1 MAWNWSW
8 RLFDES
14 FSHKEHYLLFKRVQ
28 EHRRRR
34 NPLRIPKDLFL
45 DRLTIHTAWI
55 SCHLHF
61 NLNKWVRKING
72 WTAPRNLQRVPKKGF
87 LISFWLEK
95 TKKNKKKEGMFW
107 VFDIEWIVSIP
118 LGTRNSCHC
127 SRGSESISE
136 ASSLIERKR
145 AARPLKRIP
154 NDSLS
159 W

>member
-1 MAWNWSW
+1 MTFFSPLLSSCRVDVVKLIWKGSGHNDLKW
-8 RLFDES
+8 REIDRGD
-14 FSHKEHYLLFKRVQ
+14 YLVNRLATKNIICCSKRVQ

-72 WTAPRNLQRVPKKGF
+72 WTAPRNLQRVPKEGF

-95 TKKNKKKEGMFW
+95 TKKTKKKRNVLGFW
-107 VFDIEWIVSIP
+107 YWMNRFYSTGDQKLVP
-118 LGTRNSCHC
+118 L
-127 SRGSESISE
+127 
-136 ASSLIERKR
+136 L
-145 AARPLKRIP
+145 
-154 NDSLS
+154 
-159 W
+159 